1 MIQACVRKLFDAYIA
16 HFAQINS
23 EGDAEKGWQDHRE
36 YFKWIAAYYF
46 FDFDFSDTTNY
57 VQRLKELRI
66 SSSVLIDTSSHYPF
80 SALIKCAEKEGP
92 DAVRDLF
99 LHLFED
105 DNGDLKARQA
115 KIDAFIRDSNAMAK
129 RNGLGGYVYENSQ
142 SSAMAFLALKDPEH
156 NCLLRTSL
164 FKKFASRV
172 GFADDWGTLDN
183 FKLDVFYRFCDEIV
197 DYALNYNDLVRKNS
211 GRYEEK
217 FTKMHDIPKEVMP
230 SMKGK
235 DRYLLVFDIIYCAET
250 YGFANICPAD
260 PELERKIQLALF
272 YQDALRKAEQE
283 MEQVIAAENYWK
295 KYLVPGLSVAHT
307 VYGDGTVEEVE
318 KKGQYTFLQAAF
330 PQKEK
335 RVSFWFDDP
344 KLNTYLSLRIPGDGI
359 NSTEYR
365 LLLCQRATI
374 EKRLQEAQLAL
385 EPYKCYL
392 D

>member
-1 MIQACVRKLFDAYIA
+1 MIQSRLHKLFDAYIE
-16 HFAQINS
+16 HFEENNS
-23 EGDAEKGWQDHRE
+23 DGDPEKNWEDRRE
-36 YFKWIAAYYF
+36 YFKWIAAYAF
-46 FDFDFSDTTNY
+46 SEFQFDDTKDY
-57 VQRLKELRI
+57 VNRLKKLNKVC
-66 SSSVLIDTSSHYPF
+66 SVLIDTSSHYPF

-105 DNGDLKARQA
+105 DNGDLKARQT

-197 DYALNYNDLVRKNS
+197 DSALNYNDLVRNNS
-211 GRYEEK
+211 ERYEERFVK
-217 FTKMHDIPKEVMP
+217 AHDIPKDVMP

-272 YQDALRKAEQE
+272 YQDALRKAEQK
-283 MEQVIAAENYWK
+283 MEQVAAAEDYWK
-295 KYLVPGLSVAHT
+295 RYLVPGLSVAHT

-344 KLNTYLSLRIPGDGI
+344 KLNTYLSLRIPGDGS
-359 NSTEYR
+359 NSTECR